1 MNTTF
6 TIHKAGNSVI
16 DADFA
21 TSEPARLNN
30 ITRGETAEFTFRNMI
45 TRLTVESG
53 ETFTVPA
60 GTTEQVDFVEVFGTL
75 DVDGTLEADS
85 LLNQGTVDNDGTLK
99 INERFAFE
107 LEDLKAYRRFA
118 GKANLTPTL
127 SATQKFSENID
138 ETELET
144 LVIGIEPNDDL
155 QDEEIP
161 GVWGVV
167 NSITDERNQA
177 LNTDA
182 ATISVDVLALY
193 SEYNSVSDVT
203 NNLKL

>member
-1 MNTTF
+1 MDTSF
-6 TIHKAGNSVI
+6 TIHKTGNTVI

-21 TSEPARLNN
+21 TNEPARLNN
-30 ITRGETAEFTFRNMI
+30 ITRGERAEFTFRDMI

-53 ETFTVPA
+53 ETYTVQS
-60 GTTEQVDFVEVFGTL
+60 GTTERIDFVEVFGTL
-75 DVDGTLEADS
+75 DIDGTLEVDF
-85 LLNQGTVDNDGTLK
+85 LLDQGTIDDDGTLRV
-99 INERFAFE
+99 NERFAFE

-138 ETELET
+138 ETELNT
-144 LVIGIEPNDDL
+144 LVIGIEPNQDL

-161 GVWGVV
+161 GIWGVV
-167 NSITDERNQA
+167 NNITDERNQA
-177 LNTDA
+177 LSTDA

-193 SEYNSVSDVT
+193 SEYNTITDVT
-203 NNLKL
+203 SDLKL

>member
-1 MNTTF
+1 METGF
-6 TIHKAGNSVI
+6 TIHKSGSTVI

-21 TSEPARLNN
+21 TNEPARLNN
-30 ITRGETAEFTFRNMI
+30 ITRGERAEFTFRNMI

-53 ETFTVPA
+53 ETYTVPN
-60 GTTEQVDFVEVFGTL
+60 GTTEQIDFIEVYGTL
-75 DVDGTLEADS
+75 DIDGTLEVDY
-85 LLNQGTVDNDGTLK
+85 LLNQGTIDNDGTLK
-99 INERFAFE
+99 VNERFAFE

-127 SATQKFSENID
+127 NATQKFSENID
-138 ETELET
+138 ETELGT
-144 LVIGIEPNDDL
+144 LVIGIEPNDEL

-167 NSITDERNQA
+167 TDITDERNQA
-177 LNTDA
+177 LSTDA

-193 SEYNSVSDVT
+193 SEYNTITDVT
-203 NNLKL
+203 NDLKL

>member
-1 MNTTF
+1 MNTGF
-6 TIHKAGNSVI
+6 TIHKTGNTVI

-21 TSEPARLNN
+21 TNEPARLNN
-30 ITRGETAEFTFRNMI
+30 IIRGERAEFTFRNMI

-53 ETFTVPA
+53 ETYTVEA
-60 GTTEQVDFVEVFGTL
+60 GTTEQIDFVEVFGTL
-75 DVDGTLEADS
+75 DIDGTLEVDFLS
-85 LLNQGTVDNDGTLK
+85 NQGTIDNDGTLRV
-99 INERFAFE
+99 NERFAFE

-127 SATQKFSENID
+127 NATQKFSENID
-138 ETELET
+138 ESELGT

-155 QDEEIP
+155 QSEEIP

-167 NSITDERNQA
+167 TDITDERNQA
-177 LNTDA
+177 LSTDA

-193 SEYNSVSDVT
+193 SEFNSISDVT
-203 NNLKL
+203 SNLKI